1 MAKLQKQYYYLRNGG
16 KEINCYHIVIT
27 KKMAE
32 DVGFT
37 PEDELKIEVK
47 GNEIIIRKES
57 K

>member
-37 PEDELKIEVK
+37 PEDELKVEVK